1 MYSTQLR
8 ISEELHL
15 KARVLAAYKNLSLNA
30 FVTEAIEEKIA
41 RHEEKHGEIPTLHGG
56 GQE

>member
-8 ISEELHL
+8 ISDELHL

-41 RHEEKHGEIPTLHGG
+41 RHEARFGEIPTLHG
-56 GQE
+56 EERE